1 MQCQLYWKACLR
13 CGSCNGTLILLAA
26 HLLACFPAGNLVQ
39 TSLER
44 VTLDK
49 VPLDVVCDVVGIFE
63 HVKELKC
70 TDIRDPQQ
78 VCLCNVT
85 PSPRPHVTPS
95 PRHHVTPSPRPH
107 VTPSPRPHVTP
118 SPRPHVIPSPRPQVT
133 PSPRPHVIPSP
144 MPHVTSL
151 IS

>member
-26 HLLACFPAGNLVQ
+26 HLQACFPAGNLVQ

-49 VPLDVVCDVVGIFE
+49 VPLDVVCDVVGFFK
-63 HVKELKC
+63 HMKELKC

-78 VCLCNVT
+78 VCLCNV
-85 PSPRPHVTPS
+85 
-95 PRHHVTPSPRPH
+95 
-107 VTPSPRPHVTP
+107 
-118 SPRPHVIPSPRPQVT
+118 
-133 PSPRPHVIPSP
+133 
-144 MPHVTSL
+144 
-151 IS
+151 

>member
-1 MQCQLYWKACLR
+1 M
-13 CGSCNGTLILLAA
+13 
-26 HLLACFPAGNLVQ
+26 Q

-49 VPLDVVCDVVGIFE
+49 VPLDVVCVIVGIFK

-85 PSPRPHVTPS
+85 PSPS
-95 PRHHVTPSPRPH
+95 PHVTPSPRPH

-118 SPRPHVIPSPRPQVT
+118 SPRPHVT
-133 PSPRPHVIPSP
+133 PSPKPRLSNYGFGDDN
-144 MPHVTSL
+144 SL
-151 IS
+151 NCWIEIYQ